1 VSSGDFAGEG
11 GHEASGFNG
20 DGAPGRDAPGS
31 ASRARKDLHAVWRA
45 VRSLP
50 GTLQSGMKTHPTA
63 VLAGVGA
70 ATFVL
75 GTLCGSRVGRL
86 LTTTLVGYGVRRLV
100 EGPVA
105 REVARYATQVMRN
118 ADARAAS

>member
-1 VSSGDFAGEG
+1 MTGVDPIGEG
-11 GHEASGFNG
+11 SHEPGVFNG
-20 DGAPGRDAPGS
+20 NGTDHGAAGA
-31 ASRARKDLHAVWRA
+31 ASRATRELRAVWRA

-50 GTLQSGMKTHPTA
+50 GTLQSGMKTNPGA

-70 ATFVL
+70 TTFVL

-86 LTTTLVGYGVRRLV
+86 LTTTLVGYGVRRLI

-105 REVARYATQVMRN
+105 REVARYAAQVLRN
-118 ADARAAS
+118 TDGNA

>member
-1 VSSGDFAGEG
+1 VTGVDPMGDGIPD
-11 GHEASGFNG
+11 SDVFNG
-20 DGAPGRDAPGS
+20 GAAEHGAAGA
-31 ASRARKDLHAVWRA
+31 ASRATEELRAVWRA

-50 GTLQSGMKTHPTA
+50 GALQSGMKTHPNA
-63 VLAGVGA
+63 VLAGVA
-70 ATFVL
+70 ATTFVL

-118 ADARAAS
+118 ADGNA

>member
-1 VSSGDFAGEG
+1 VTGDFMGEG
-11 GHEASGFNG
+11 SHEADAFNG
-20 DGAPGRDAPGS
+20 DGASDRGAAG
-31 ASRARKDLHAVWRA
+31 SRATRDLHAVWRA

-70 ATFVL
+70 VTFVL

-86 LTTTLVGYGVRRLV
+86 LTTTLVGYGVRRLI

-118 ADARAAS
+118 ADAKSS